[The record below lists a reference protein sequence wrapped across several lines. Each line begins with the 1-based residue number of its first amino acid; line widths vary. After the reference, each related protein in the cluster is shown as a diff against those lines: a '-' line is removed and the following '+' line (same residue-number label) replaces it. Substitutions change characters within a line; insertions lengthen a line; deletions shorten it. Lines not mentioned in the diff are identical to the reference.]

1 MTLSKFFLFTTLS
14 FFQNTFSQNQ
24 LFESLEQTS
33 LPAGASSGHPFVFAD
48 SSGGVLVSWVE
59 SLGGKR
65 HALMF
70 SRLTGSM
77 WSTPKTVVS
86 GDDFFVN
93 WADVP
98 SIVKISDGTLA
109 CHWLRR
115 SAGSPYSYDVN
126 VVVSRDDGLSWSKP
140 VKPHSDTTKT
150 EHGFASFFEA
160 EDKTAGLV
168 WLDGRKMTSENYDH
182 GGGNMTLRTVTIDRE
197 ARLGAEIELD
207 DRVCECCPTAAT
219 ATKNALIVAYRN
231 RSEDEVRDIYILRSV
246 AGTWSKPFPVRS
258 DGWQIPGCPV
268 NGPALSS
275 RGRDV
280 AVAWF
285 TAADGKACVFLAFS
299 HDEGASFGT
308 TIRVDEGRPL
318 GRVALAMLPDKSVL
332 VLWIEY
338 REDGGELLVRR
349 VWSNEKKSDHA
360 KIASISAE
368 RASGYPRIAFA
379 RDRVVLAWTDVDPEK
394 KVKVAIGVLR

>member
-1 MTLSKFFLFTTLS
+1 MLSRFFLVATPL
-14 FFQNTFSQNQ
+14 FFQNTFSQSH

-33 LPAGASSGHPFVFAD
+33 LPARVSSGQPFVLAD
-48 SSGGVLVSWVE
+48 SAGDVLVSWVE
-59 SLGGKR
+59 SLGGKGHEFR
-65 HALMF
+65 F
-70 SRLTGSM
+70 SRLTGST

-86 GDDFFVN
+86 GNDFFVN

-140 VKPHSDTTKT
+140 VKPHADTTKT
-150 EHGFASFFEA
+150 EHGFASFFEV

-168 WLDGRKMTSENYDH
+168 WLDGRKMTPENHDD
-182 GGGNMTLRTVTIDRE
+182 GGGNMALRTSTIDRN
-197 ARLGAEIELD
+197 ARVGSEIELD

-219 ATKNALIVAYRN
+219 ATKNAVIVAYRN
-231 RSEDEVRDIYILRSV
+231 RSEDEIRDIYILRSV
-246 AGTWSKPFPVRS
+246 AGTWRKAFAIRP

-285 TAADGKACVFLAFS
+285 TAADGKACVFLSFS
-299 HDEGASFGT
+299 HDDGASFGT
-308 TIRVDEGRPL
+308 AMRVDDGRPL
-318 GRVALAMLPDKSVL
+318 GRVGLALLPDKSVL
-332 VLWIEY
+332 VSWIEY
-338 REDGGELLVRR
+338 REEGGEFLVRR
-349 VWSNEKKSDHA
+349 VWSNGKKSDHA
-360 KIASISAE
+360 KIASISSE

-379 RDRVVLAWTDVDPEK
+379 RNRVVLAWTDVDPEK
-394 KVKVAIGVLR
+394 KVKVAIGILR